1 MKRSFLEKIRRRSW
15 LIKQPLTIVPFVGGA
30 VVSDLFIWR
39 ISKDWD
45 TLFELVNLPGLYDGD
60 YAGDSLS
67 NVLFVFFDS
76 FGSCIFEKALTVP
89 INRRFTVNISNLLG
103 YDHCEAGTFAVF
115 HSHTPQR
122 LQALGSHLSDRGY
135 VSYRYM
141 NSPLCSY
148 VHGNFDAV
156 ARLPDGSLQ
165 LLGGH
170 SIRRRSF
177 NLQHTLIS
185 TCCYELAIVNPTPR
199 SQQIVCKIL
208 NADNV
213 IINTNY
219 VKLEPKASCFIPVH
233 PNDDDCRVL
242 LFSHLIMARP
252 LVFRTFKNSFDIF
265 HG

>member
-1 MKRSFLEKIRRRSW
+1 MKRSFLEKIRRLSW
-15 LIKQPLTIVPFVGGA
+15 LINQPLTIVPFVGGA

-39 ISKDWD
+39 ISKNWD
-45 TLFELVNLPGLYDGD
+45 TFFELVNLPGLYDDVHSGN
-60 YAGDSLS
+60 SLDK
-67 NVLFVFFDS
+67 VLFVFFNS
-76 FGSCIFEKALTVP
+76 FGSCIFEKTLSRP
-89 INRRFTVNISNLLG
+89 INRRSTVNISDLLG
-103 YDHCEAGTFAVF
+103 YDHGEAGTFAVF

-122 LQALGSHLSDRGY
+122 LQVLGSHLSERGY

-141 NSPLCSY
+141 NSPLRSY

-165 LLGGH
+165 LLGGS

-185 TCCYELAIVNPTPR
+185 TCCYELALVNPTPR
-199 SQQIVCKIL
+199 SQWIVCKIL

-213 IINTNY
+213 IINTIN
-219 VKLEPKASCFIPVH
+219 VKLESRASCFMPVQ
-233 PNDDDCRVL
+233 PNDYCYRVVL
-242 LFSHLIMARP
+242 ISHLIMARP
-252 LVFRTFKNSFDIF
+252 LVFRTFNNSFEVF